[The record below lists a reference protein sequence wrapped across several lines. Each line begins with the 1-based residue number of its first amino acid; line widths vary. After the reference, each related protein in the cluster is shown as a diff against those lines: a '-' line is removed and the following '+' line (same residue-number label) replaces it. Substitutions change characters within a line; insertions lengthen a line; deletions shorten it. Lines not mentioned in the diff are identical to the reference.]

1 MSFIPPKP
9 CRIPRSRS
17 LYFRM
22 RVPTDLLEV
31 YAPRTEWKFSL
42 HTEDDKEAQS
52 KILLKAQQLEQ
63 EFSEH
68 RRKLKAKPQPL
79 ETSPAIPEP
88 AQEEAPALTPFTQIS
103 ALELERLAL
112 LYPHEALHK
121 DEANRRAPLRK
132 DVKEAKA
139 AWDEQQALLVELN
152 AAKGIIYTPKPFRR
166 LSGISE
172 EEGRQLERDA
182 ELFVAASEPFIA
194 EGDTH
199 IIESVADSYLAEHGI
214 ATPETEDERLTSE
227 AYRKFCLDM
236 LLQEVTVQKAVLQRS
251 KGAWIET
258 PEKPKAGKM
267 TNDMAQA
274 KNAAHLPQNAPG
286 VGVNPNL
293 IPSIDNP
300 PFSEAWKRYL
310 EERKPSPG
318 TLRSFEASVRRFIE
332 LVGDLPIKA
341 ITKTHIL
348 QYKDVLVTLPT
359 NLPRSMDRKKFPEV
373 LKWVDEQIAK
383 GIKFKVLAPKTTN
396 EGRLAVLSTVFT
408 TAIRNG
414 YINFNPA
421 SGITVYEQKTKT
433 RVPVK
438 NPYSQQD
445 IETIF
450 KKSSL
455 FSQCST
461 LGTLP
466 KAQPATTR
474 RGKRYPAW
482 MAEAVRTD
490 YRWLLLLGMY
500 TGARIEELSHLQL
513 GDVLQRQGISCLS
526 IYANE
531 DGTRTIKTATAQR
544 LIPVHPRLLE
554 LGFLSHVQKLKSQH
568 GEQGQLFPTFIPN
581 AQNKM
586 SDKFTDWW
594 KKYSEELGI
603 RQSIEEGRLGAAKP
617 KSFHSF
623 RRLFKNMG
631 MNSGVSQEHL
641 DEIQGHADNSVSSG
655 YALDENGM
663 RFNQRVLFEAIGKM
677 QFLNVTAGI
686 ETLFNIQK
694 QTVMI

>member
-1 MSFIPPKP
+1 MRALSFTPPKP
-9 CRIPRSRS
+9 CRIPKSRS
-17 LYFRM
+17 FYFRM
-22 RVPTDLLEV
+22 RVPIDLLEV
-31 YAPRTEWKFSL
+31 YAPKTELKFSL
-42 HTEDDKEAQS
+42 QTENYKEAQS

-79 ETSPAIPEP
+79 QTSPGIPEL
-88 AQEEAPALTPFTQIS
+88 AQVQAPALTPFEQVS
-103 ALELERLAL
+103 ALELDRLAL
-112 LYPHEALHK
+112 LYPHEALRK
-121 DEANRRAPLRK
+121 DEAKRRAPLRK

-152 AAKGIIYTPKPFRR
+152 AAKGLSYTPKPFRR
-166 LSGISE
+166 LSGITE
-172 EEGRQLERDA
+172 EEAQQLERNA
-182 ELFVAASEPFIA
+182 ELFVAASESLIA

-199 IIESVADSYLAEHGI
+199 IIEPVVDSYLAEHGI
-214 ATPETEDERLTSE
+214 AAPKTEEDRLTSE

-236 LLQEVTVQKAVLQRS
+236 LLQEATVQKVILQRS

-258 PEKPKAGKM
+258 PEKPNASQM
-267 TNDMAQA
+267 ASDMARP
-274 KNAAHLPQNAPG
+274 KKAAHLQQNASG
-286 VGVNPNL
+286 AGTDPNL

-300 PFSEAWKRYL
+300 PLSEVWKRYL
-310 EERKPSPG
+310 EDRKPSPG
-318 TLRSFEASVRRFIE
+318 TLRSFQPAMRRFIE
-332 LVGDLPIKA
+332 LVGDLPIKS
-341 ITKTHIL
+341 ITKTHIR

-359 NLPRSMDRKKFPEV
+359 NLPRIMDKKTFPEV
-373 LKWVDEQIAK
+373 LKWVEEQREK
-383 GIKFKVLAPKTTN
+383 GVNFKVLAPKTIN

-414 YINFNPA
+414 YIDFNPA
-421 SGITVYEQKTKT
+421 SGITVYEQKAKT

-455 FSQCST
+455 FNQGST
-461 LGTLP
+461 LGILP
-466 KAQPATTR
+466 KAQQATTR

-482 MAEAVRTD
+482 TAEAVRTD

-500 TGARIEELSHLQL
+500 TGARIEELSHLHL
-513 GDVLQRQGISCLS
+513 GDVLQRQGVSCLS

-594 KKYSEELGI
+594 KKYSEEIGI
-603 RQSIEEGRLGAAKP
+603 RQSSGEEGRLGPAKP

-623 RRLFKNMG
+623 RHLFKNMG

-655 YALDENGM
+655 YALDEDGM
-663 RFNQRVLFEAIGKM
+663 RFNQRVLFEAISKM
-677 QFLNVTAGI
+677 QFWNVTEGM
-686 ETLFNIQK
+686 K
-694 QTVMI
+694 QV

>member
-1 MSFIPPKP
+1 MSFTPPKP

-22 RVPTDLLEV
+22 RVPTDLMEV
-31 YAPRTEWKFSL
+31 YAPKTELKFSL
-42 HTEDDKEAQS
+42 QTEDYKDAQS
-52 KILLKAQQLEQ
+52 KILLKAQLLEQ

-68 RRKLKAKPQPL
+68 RRKLKAKPRPL
-79 ETSPAIPEP
+79 QTSPVIPEP
-88 AQEEAPALTPFTQIS
+88 AREQSPAMTPFEQVS
-103 ALELERLAL
+103 ALELDRLAL
-112 LYPHEALHK
+112 LYPHEALRK
-121 DEANRRAPLRK
+121 DEAKRRAPLRK
-132 DVKEAKA
+132 DVKQAKA
-139 AWDEQQALLVELN
+139 AWDEQQAFMVELN
-152 AAKGIIYTPKPFRR
+152 AARGLSYTPKPFRR

-172 EEGRQLERDA
+172 EEGRQLERNA
-182 ELFVAASEPFIA
+182 ELFVAASESLIA

-199 IIESVADSYLAEHGI
+199 IIEPVADSYLAEHGI
-214 ATPETEDERLTSE
+214 AAPEAEEDRLTSE

-236 LLQEVTVQKAVLQRS
+236 MIQEVAVQRAVLQRS
-251 KGAWIET
+251 KGTWIET
-258 PEKPKAGKM
+258 PEKPKASKM
-267 TNDMAQA
+267 TSGMAQLQ
-274 KNAAHLPQNAPG
+274 NAAHLSQNAPG
-286 VGVNPNL
+286 VDADPNF
-293 IPSIDNP
+293 IPSSDNP
-300 PFSEAWKRYL
+300 RFSEAWKRYL

-341 ITKTHIL
+341 ITKTHIR
-348 QYKDVLVTLPT
+348 QYKDALINLPT
-359 NLPRSMDRKKFPEV
+359 NLPRIMDKKTFPEV
-373 LKWVDEQIAK
+373 LKWVEEQRAR
-383 GIKFKVLAPKTTN
+383 GINFKVLAPKTIN

-414 YINFNPA
+414 YIDFNPA
-421 SGITVYEQKTKT
+421 SGITVYEQKAKT

-445 IETIF
+445 IEIIF

-455 FSQCST
+455 FNPCST

-482 MAEAVRTD
+482 TAEEVRTD

-544 LIPVHPRLLE
+544 LIPVHPQLLE

-581 AQNKM
+581 AQHKM

-594 KKYSEELGI
+594 KKYSEEIGI
-603 RQSIEEGRLGAAKP
+603 RQSNEEGRLGAAKP

-623 RRLFKNMG
+623 RHLFKNMG

-655 YALDENGM
+655 YALDEDGM
-663 RFNQRVLFEAIGKM
+663 RFNQRVLFEAISKM
-677 QFLNVTAGI
+677 QFWYLAEGI
-686 ETLFNIQK
+686 EA
-694 QTVMI
+694 V

>member
-1 MSFIPPKP
+1 MSFTPPKP

-42 HTEDDKEAQS
+42 QTEDYKEAQS

-68 RRKLKAKPQPL
+68 RRKIKAKPQPL
-79 ETSPAIPEP
+79 QTAPAIPAP
-88 AQEEAPALTPFTQIS
+88 AREQAPALTPFEQVS
-103 ALELERLAL
+103 ALELDRLAL
-112 LYPHEALHK
+112 LYPHEALRK
-121 DEANRRAPLRK
+121 DEAKRRAPLRK

-152 AAKGIIYTPKPFRR
+152 AARGLTYTAKPFRR

-172 EEGRQLERDA
+172 EEGRQLERNA
-182 ELFVAASEPFIA
+182 ELFVAASESLIA

-199 IIESVADSYLAEHGI
+199 LIEPVADSYLAAHGI
-214 ATPETEDERLTSE
+214 AAPETEDDRLTSE
-227 AYRKFCLDM
+227 AYRKFCFDM
-236 LLQEVTVQKAVLQRS
+236 LIQEVSVQKGVLQRS
-251 KGAWIET
+251 KGTWIET
-258 PEKPKAGKM
+258 PEKPKAGRM
-267 TNDMAQA
+267 ASDMGQP
-274 KNAAHLPQNAPG
+274 KNEAHLPQNTPG
-286 VGVNPNL
+286 AGADSNL

-300 PFSEAWKRYL
+300 RFSEAWKRYL

-341 ITKTHIL
+341 ITKAHIR

-359 NLPRSMDRKKFPEV
+359 NLPRIMDRKTFPEV
-373 LKWVDEQIAK
+373 LKWVEEQREK
-383 GIKFKVLAPKTTN
+383 GVSFKVLAPKTIN

-414 YINFNPA
+414 YIDFNPA
-421 SGITVYEQKTKT
+421 SGITVYEQKAKT

-455 FSQCST
+455 FSQGST
-461 LGTLP
+461 LGILP
-466 KAQPATTR
+466 KAQQATTR

-482 MAEAVRTD
+482 TAEAVRTD

-594 KKYSEELGI
+594 KKYSEEIGI
-603 RQSIEEGRLGAAKP
+603 RQSSGEEGRLGPAKP

-623 RRLFKNMG
+623 RHLFKNMG

-655 YALDENGM
+655 YALDEDGM

-677 QFLNVTAGI
+677 QFWNVTEGI
-686 ETLFNIQK
+686 ETSTKQK
-694 QTVMI
+694 GQ

>member
-1 MSFIPPKP
+1 MSFTPPRP

-42 HTEDDKEAQS
+42 QTEDYKEAQS

-68 RRKLKAKPQPL
+68 RRKLKAKPRPL
-79 ETSPAIPEP
+79 QTSPAITKPEP
-88 AQEEAPALTPFTQIS
+88 EQSPALTPFAQVS
-103 ALELERLAL
+103 ALELDRLAL
-112 LYPHEALHK
+112 LYPHEALRK
-121 DEANRRAPLRK
+121 DEAKRRAPLRK

-139 AWDEQQALLVELN
+139 AWDEQQTLLVELN
-152 AAKGIIYTPKPFRR
+152 AARGLAYTPKPFRR

-172 EEGRQLERDA
+172 EEGRQLERNA
-182 ELFVAASEPFIA
+182 ELFVAASEALIA

-199 IIESVADSYLAEHGI
+199 LIEPVADSYLAAHGI
-214 ATPETEDERLTSE
+214 AAPETEDERLTSE

-236 LLQEVTVQKAVLQRS
+236 LLQEVSVQRAVLQRS
-251 KGAWIET
+251 RGAWIET

-267 TNDMAQA
+267 SAMAQP
-274 KNAAHLPQNAPG
+274 KNAAHLPQNAPR
-286 VGVNPNL
+286 VDTDPNL

-300 PFSEAWKRYL
+300 RFSEAWKRYL

-341 ITKTHIL
+341 ITKTHIR

-359 NLPRSMDRKKFPEV
+359 NLPRNMDRKTFPEV
-373 LKWVDEQIAK
+373 LKWVEEQRAK
-383 GIKFKVLAPKTTN
+383 GINFKVLAPKTIN

-414 YINFNPA
+414 YIDFNPA
-421 SGITVYEQKTKT
+421 SGITVYEQKAKT

-445 IETIF
+445 IEIIF

-455 FSQCST
+455 FSQGST

-466 KAQPATTR
+466 KAQQATTR

-482 MAEAVRTD
+482 TAEAVRTD

-594 KKYSEELGI
+594 KKYSEEIGI

-623 RRLFKNMG
+623 RHLFKNMG
-631 MNSGVSQEHL
+631 MNSGVSQDHL

-655 YALDENGM
+655 YALDEDGM
-663 RFNQRVLFEAIGKM
+663 RFNQRVLFEAISKM
-677 QFLNVTAGI
+677 QFWYVTEGI
-686 ETLFNIQK
+686 ETLFNGTKIEG
-694 QTVMI
+694 MI

>member
-1 MSFIPPKP
+1 MSFTPPKP
-9 CRIPRSRS
+9 CRIPKSRS
-17 LYFRM
+17 FYFRM

-31 YAPRTEWKFSL
+31 YAPKTELKFSL
-42 HTEDDKEAQS
+42 QTENYKEAQS

-79 ETSPAIPEP
+79 QTSPAIPAP
-88 AQEEAPALTPFTQIS
+88 AREQAPALTPFEQVS
-103 ALELERLAL
+103 ALELDRLAL
-112 LYPHEALHK
+112 LYPHEALRK
-121 DEANRRAPLRK
+121 DEAKRRAPLRK

-152 AAKGIIYTPKPFRR
+152 AARGLTYTPKPFRR
-166 LSGISE
+166 LSGITE
-172 EEGRQLERDA
+172 EEAQQLERNA
-182 ELFVAASEPFIA
+182 ELFVAASESLIA

-199 IIESVADSYLAEHGI
+199 IIEPVADSYLAEHGI
-214 ATPETEDERLTSE
+214 AAPKTEEDRLTSE
-227 AYRKFCLDM
+227 VYRKFCLDM
-236 LLQEVTVQKAVLQRS
+236 LLQEATVQKVILQRS
-251 KGAWIET
+251 RGAWIET
-258 PEKPKAGKM
+258 PEKPNASQM
-267 TNDMAQA
+267 TSDMARP
-274 KNAAHLPQNAPG
+274 KKAAHLQQNASG
-286 VGVNPNL
+286 AGTDPNL

-300 PFSEAWKRYL
+300 PLSEVWKRYL

-318 TLRSFEASVRRFIE
+318 TLRSFQPAMRRFIE
-332 LVGDLPIKA
+332 LVGDLPIKS
-341 ITKTHIL
+341 ITKTHIR
-348 QYKDVLVTLPT
+348 QYKDVLVNLPT
-359 NLPRSMDRKKFPEV
+359 NLPRSIDKKTFPEV
-373 LKWVDEQIAK
+373 LRWVEEQRAK
-383 GIKFKVLAPKTTN
+383 GIKFNVLAPKTIN

-414 YINFNPA
+414 YIDFNPA
-421 SGITVYEQKTKT
+421 SGITVFEQKAKT

-445 IETIF
+445 IEIIF

-455 FSQCST
+455 FNPCST

-482 MAEAVRTD
+482 TAEAVRTD

-586 SDKFTDWW
+586 SDKFTD
-594 KKYSEELGI
+594 
-603 RQSIEEGRLGAAKP
+603 
-617 KSFHSF
+617 
-623 RRLFKNMG
+623 
-631 MNSGVSQEHL
+631 
-641 DEIQGHADNSVSSG
+641 
-655 YALDENGM
+655 
-663 RFNQRVLFEAIGKM
+663 
-677 QFLNVTAGI
+677 
-686 ETLFNIQK
+686 
-694 QTVMI
+694 